1 MGGAEQICAVVLE
14 LLPSISR
21 LREEMLGWGCVQGMQ
36 NSELLT
42 TFQLMTLQRDT
53 EVTRL

>member
-42 TFQLMTLQRDT
+42 TFQLMTLQRGT